1 MDGEQI
7 LFEIVAGLE
16 FAQPA
21 GDLVGIVQ
29 VPAHDG
35 DVSRLGDVP
44 KAGFD
49 GVNLRSGAFRHDG
62 QVELVA
68 LGEDVG
74 HLTDHA
80 GRCLA
85 IDRYTADEGE
95 NPTHGPDKRLLFDHN
110 VAGEP
115 CDAKANKGPHC
126 VHETGVGKADDHMF
140 AGKVRWEWLETPA
153 SHPEEKSSHQAHQCL
168 HTISFI
174 AEVTKP
180 MAIS

>member
-21 GDLVGIVQ
+21 GGFVGIVQ
-29 VPAHDG
+29 VPANDG

-49 GVNLRSGAFRHDG
+49 SVNLRSGAFRHDG

-68 LGEDVG
+68 LGKDVG
-74 HLTDHA
+74 HLTDHT
-80 GRCLA
+80 GGCLA
-85 IDRYTADEGE
+85 IDRYTADECE
-95 NPTHGPDKRLLFDHN
+95 NPAHRPDERLFFDHD

-115 CDAKANKGPHC
+115 CDAKANKGPYR
-126 VHETGVGKADDHMF
+126 VHETGMGKTDDHMF
-140 AGKVRWEWLETPA
+140 AGKVRREWLEIPA
-153 SHPEEKSSHQAHQCL
+153 SHPEEKSSQ
-168 HTISFI
+168 
-174 AEVTKP
+174 
-180 MAIS
+180 